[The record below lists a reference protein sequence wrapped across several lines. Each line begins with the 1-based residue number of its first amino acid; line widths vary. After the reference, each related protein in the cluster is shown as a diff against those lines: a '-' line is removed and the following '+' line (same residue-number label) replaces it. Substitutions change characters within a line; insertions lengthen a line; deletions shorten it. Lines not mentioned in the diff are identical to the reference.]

1 MVIRWAKHF
10 VVISYKYLGL
20 FLATKMT
27 FSYAVDLMALKA
39 RKGVI
44 DILRT
49 LWRLGD
55 FSATIFL
62 KMFDDQMKPMLLNDS
77 EIWGLKEYRSVEM
90 VHTFALK
97 KLLNISPRA
106 PNDIV
111 YG

>member
-1 MVIRWAKHF
+1 
-10 VVISYKYLGL
+10 
-20 FLATKMT
+20 MT
-27 FSYAVDLMALKA
+27 FSNAVDEMANKA

-62 KMFDDQMKPMLLNDS
+62 KMFDAQMKPMLLYGS
-77 EIWGLKEYRSVEM
+77 EIRGLKEYKSVET

-97 KLLNISPRA
+97 RF
-106 PNDIV
+106 
-111 YG
+111 

>member
-1 MVIRWAKHF
+1 
-10 VVISYKYLGL
+10 
-20 FLATKMT
+20 MT
-27 FSYAVDLMALKA
+27 FSNAVDETANKA

-49 LWRLGD
+49 LWRLGAL
-55 FSATIFL
+55 SATIFL

-97 KLLNISPRA
+97 KLLNVSPRT
-106 PNDIV
+106 PKDMV
-111 YG
+111 YGETGRFPLYILFYSLV